1 MRFIL
6 EDSCTSTGSLRIRP
20 VSRALTNRS
29 VTGAL
34 ESALMR
40 PVLLLL
46 ALCLACGGDV
56 PNPVHPISPEPAYAT
71 ILSPQI
77 ERLRQE
83 LGVPGLVVLVRS
95 RALGDWT
102 QAFGT
107 RVVDGRE
114 PVRTTDPWRIAS
126 CTKTMTATVVL
137 QLIAEGRLRLEDPIA
152 DYLPG
157 VPNGEAITLRQ
168 LLTMRSGLFNYTD
181 SESWARAQDAD
192 LQRVW
197 RPEELLAFAFA
208 EPPLF
213 EPGQDYHYSNT
224 NTVLLGLVAERLTG
238 RPLARLFRE
247 RLFGPLGL
255 EHTLLPSGSS
265 LGKPHP
271 RGYMFGT
278 IAGKEPDVLR
288 DVTDL
293 DPSFAWAAGGAL
305 STAEELAVWVRAL
318 VEGDLL
324 PEALQQQRL
333 TDLEPVA
340 GGTSYGLGI
349 MRFGQFY
356 GHSGTIPGFNT
367 LMGHDPQNDLTF
379 VVWCSLTSSQ
389 DGRNPAD
396 AIATLILQEFDR
408 EAPLPVGEGPL
419 Q

>member
-1 MRFIL
+1 MTGRRQPPLETARMRL
-6 EDSCTSTGSLRIRP
+6 
-20 VSRALTNRS
+20 V
-29 VTGAL
+29 
-34 ESALMR
+34 
-40 PVLLLL
+40 VLLV
-46 ALCLACGGDV
+46 ALCLACGGDA
-56 PNPVHPISPEPAYAT
+56 PSSGHPVIPEPAYAT
-71 ILSPQI
+71 ILRPQI

-83 LGVPGLVVLVRS
+83 LGVPGAVVLVRS

-107 RVVDGRE
+107 RAVDGGE
-114 PVRTTDPWRIAS
+114 PVRTTDCWRIAS
-126 CTKTMTATVVL
+126 CTKTMTTTVAL
-137 QLIAEGRLRLEDPIA
+137 QLVAEGRLRLEDPIA
-152 DYLPG
+152 DYLPD
-157 VPNGEAITLRQ
+157 VPNGESITLRQ
-168 LLTMRSGLFNYTD
+168 LFTMRSGLFNYTESD
-181 SESWARAQDAD
+181 SWARAQDAD
-192 LQRVW
+192 LQRAW

-208 EPPLF
+208 ESPYF

-238 RPLARLFRE
+238 RPLGQLFQE

-255 EHTLLPSGSS
+255 EHTSLPPGSAI
-265 LGKPHP
+265 GQPHP

-278 IAGKEPDVLR
+278 IAGAEPTVLR

-293 DPSFAWAAGGAL
+293 DPSFGWAAGGAL

-367 LMGHDPQNDLTF
+367 LMGHDPQNGLTF

-396 AIATLILQEFDR
+396 AIATLILREFDR